1 MNRSEFIKRV
11 IKEKGINK
19 TIYLLSKNVV
29 GFPKARK
36 VLNLIDR
43 NTLTSKIINSKNI
56 KEIKEAKELLLIHEI
71 NYIQD
76 DNLRNQT
83 KKFIDDL
90 VEEKIL
96 QKFLNSLNVQE
107 NKKTNYIEGSNSW
120 ENRDTN
126 NEEDEQFN
134 EAMFFIALVIILFF
148 ILIFFANLN

>member
-1 MNRSEFIKRV
+1 MDRSEFIKRV

-96 QKFLNSLNVQE
+96 QKFLNSLNEQE

-120 ENRDTN
+120 ENYDTN
-126 NEEDEQFN
+126 NEEDEQYN
-134 EAMFFIALVIILFF
+134 EAMSFIAFVIILFF
-148 ILIFFANLN
+148 ILIFLANLN

>member
-19 TIYLLSKNVV
+19 TIYLLSKNVI

-43 NTLTSKIINSKNI
+43 NTLTSKIITSKNI

-96 QKFLNSLNVQE
+96 QKFLNSLNEQE
-107 NKKTNYIEGSNSW
+107 NKKTNFTEGSNSW
-120 ENRDTN
+120 ENRETN

-134 EAMFFIALVIILFF
+134 EAMSFIALVIILFF

>member
-43 NTLTSKIINSKNI
+43 NTMTSKIINSKNI

-126 NEEDEQFN
+126 NEEDEEFN
-134 EAMFFIALVIILFF
+134 EAMYFIALVIILFF

>member
-1 MNRSEFIKRV
+1 MDRSEFIKRV

-56 KEIKEAKELLLIHEI
+56 KEIKEAKELLLIDEI

-96 QKFLNSLNVQE
+96 QKFLISLNVQE

>member
-19 TIYLLSKNVV
+19 TIYLLSKNVI

-43 NTLTSKIINSKNI
+43 NTLTSKIITSKNI

-96 QKFLNSLNVQE
+96 QKFLNSFNEQE
-107 NKKTNYIEGSNSW
+107 NKKTNFIEGSNSW
-120 ENRDTN
+120 ENRETN

-134 EAMFFIALVIILFF
+134 EVMSFIALVIILFF

>member
-19 TIYLLSKNVV
+19 TIYLLSKNVI

-43 NTLTSKIINSKNI
+43 NTLTSKIITSKDI

-96 QKFLNSLNVQE
+96 QKFLNSLNEQE
-107 NKKTNYIEGSNSW
+107 NKKTNFTEGSNSW
-120 ENRDTN
+120 ENRETN

-134 EAMFFIALVIILFF
+134 EAMSFIALVIILFF

>member
-19 TIYLLSKNVV
+19 TIYLLSKNVI

-36 VLNLIDR
+36 VLNLLDR
-43 NTLTSKIINSKNI
+43 NTLTSKIITSKNI

-90 VEEKIL
+90 VEEKML
-96 QKFLNSLNVQE
+96 QKFLNSLNEQE

-120 ENRDTN
+120 GNRNTN

-134 EAMFFIALVIILFF
+134 EAMSFIALVIILFF

>member
-19 TIYLLSKNVV
+19 TIYLLSKNVI

-36 VLNLIDR
+36 VLNILDR
-43 NTLTSKIINSKNI
+43 NTLTSKIITSKKI

-90 VEEKIL
+90 VEEKML
-96 QKFLNSLNVQE
+96 QKFLNSLNEQE

-120 ENRDTN
+120 ENRNTN

-134 EAMFFIALVIILFF
+134 EAMSFIALVIILFF

>member
-19 TIYLLSKNVV
+19 TIYLLSKNVI

-43 NTLTSKIINSKNI
+43 NTLTSKIITSKDI

-120 ENRDTN
+120 ENRETN

-134 EAMFFIALVIILFF
+134 EAMSFIALVIILFF

>member
-96 QKFLNSLNVQE
+96 QKFLISLNVQE

-134 EAMFFIALVIILFF
+134 EAIFFIALVIILLF

>member
-56 KEIKEAKELLLIHEI
+56 KEIKEAKELLLIDEI

-90 VEEKIL
+90 VEEKML
-96 QKFLNSLNVQE
+96 QKFLNSLNEQE

>member
-19 TIYLLSKNVV
+19 TIYLLSKNVI

-36 VLNLIDR
+36 VLNLLDR
-43 NTLTSKIINSKNI
+43 NTLTSKIITSKNI

-90 VEEKIL
+90 VEEKML
-96 QKFLNSLNVQE
+96 QKFLNSLNEQE

-120 ENRDTN
+120 ENRNTN

-134 EAMFFIALVIILFF
+134 EAMSFIALVIILFF